1 MYDAGIQAPEG
12 EDIKMVYTADMAGY
26 VPSGA
31 HLPMSPELTPE
42 VVEARA
48 AFMDKF
54 EEAKV
59 RAMEDMVEEV
69 ERRRRDAEPEA
80 DADAQVFLTQPV
92 HYAPSYPYYFVN
104 NLVPSVKM
112 VTGKQIQTCKKTH
125 IPLGR

>member
-1 MYDAGIQAPEG
+1 
-12 EDIKMVYTADMAGY
+12 MVYTADMAGY